1 MLLSIITSL
10 HIFIC
15 VLLII
20 LVLLQQGK
28 GADAGVTLGG
38 GGGNTVFGA
47 AGADNFITR
56 FTTVLACCFMITS
69 VYLGVQSKP
78 GSPAEGRLFKDVA
91 QSSPAK
97 SVDPVNSTSSAS
109 SEPAAAATSDSETN
123 PVAAPVAEQVSTI
136 DANESKT
143 EQSVPQEA
151 SSNAPEAN
159 EASSSASA
167 TQ

>member
-15 VLLII
+15 VLLIV

-28 GADAGVTLGG
+28 GADAGVTLG

-56 FTTVLACCFMITS
+56 FTTILACCFMITS

-91 QSSPAK
+91 ASAPVVSSAA
-97 SVDPVNSTSSAS
+97 SSAAATNSSAS
-109 SEPAAAATSDSETN
+109 DNLAPGSPIAETSSET
-123 PVAAPVAEQVSTI
+123 VQSSETAPVSEVS
-136 DANESKT
+136 A
-143 EQSVPQEA
+143 Q
-151 SSNAPEAN
+151 NA
-159 EASSSASA
+159 ASSSVA
-167 TQ
+167 TQAPQAVSSEAPTAQ